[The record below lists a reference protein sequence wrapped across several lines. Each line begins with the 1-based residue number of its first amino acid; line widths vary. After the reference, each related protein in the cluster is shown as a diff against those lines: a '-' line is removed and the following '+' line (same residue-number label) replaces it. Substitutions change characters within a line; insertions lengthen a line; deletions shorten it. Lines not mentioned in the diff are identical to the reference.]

1 MHWLCMG
8 KTNAVCITVF
18 SCWTLKILDPNILN
32 SGQRWKLQWF
42 SHTASASI
50 FTQSSLEVQNR
61 HCTVDCS
68 SAALEAAAECQK
80 SWGSTYIENWGVL
93 FWVTAEISRFW
104 VSNIETVYPWIH

>member
-8 KTNAVCITVF
+8 KTNVVCIIVF
-18 SCWTLKILDPNILN
+18 SCWTCKILDPNILN

-50 FTQSSLEVQNR
+50 FTQSSLEVQNS

-80 SWGSTYIENWGVL
+80 SRGSTVKLGNKERFDKEQIGIKEP
-93 FWVTAEISRFW
+93 FPVTNLPYTS
-104 VSNIETVYPWIH
+104 